1 MLQEQEVLILL
12 NQVIVI
18 MVIVIVQMYQATEV
32 LQQALHQVQN
42 QVRVEEEQKGEIKMS
57 TLAKIIGA
65 ILAMLGIGSKATA
78 IKKKKVRQI
87 DRQVKKV
94 QDIKE
99 KAQQRKKQIKKAQKK
114 ATKKKAPKKIKSAK
128 KAAASLKK
136 RAAKK

>member
-42 QVRVEEEQKGEIKMS
+42 QVRVEEEQQGEIKMS